1 MKKYLS
7 VITIAIMLTA
17 CGGDKLSKKQNQL
30 SQLKNEMKNIS
41 EEIETLE
48 QEIALL
54 DTIQA
59 LIKTKYVETTS
70 IQPETFRHFIDVQG
84 FVESDRTININPK
97 MGGIVTKV
105 YVKIGRKVTKNQLL
119 AELDASILLLSV
131 EELKTGLET
140 ATLMYSKQKNLWDQ
154 NIGTEVQFIQA
165 KTQKV
170 SLEKKLATLQE
181 QLDMTKI
188 RAAISGTID
197 MVKLKEGETV
207 SPAFPV
213 FRIANLNDL
222 KIVADISD
230 AHISKINKGDSV
242 LVSFSELNHELKTTI
257 DVVSRVIDTKN
268 RTFVVEM
275 KLSETN
281 GDISP
286 NMLCA
291 LSINDLIKKNTIV
304 LPINMIQKAG
314 DEKFVYIAVKRQ
326 GKWFA
331 NKQTVITGLIYN
343 GKTEII
349 TGLKENDKIITV
361 GYQDLTNGQQI
372 TVKN

>member
-1 MKKYLS
+1 MKS
-7 VITIAIMLTA
+7 
-17 CGGDKLSKKQNQL
+17 
-30 SQLKNEMKNIS
+30 IS

-48 QEIALL
+48 QEITLL
-54 DTIQA
+54 DTTQA
-59 LIKTKYVETTS
+59 LIKTKYVETAS
-70 IQPETFRHFIDVQG
+70 VQPETFRHFIEVQG
-84 FVESDRTININPK
+84 SVESDRTININSK

-105 YVKIGRKVTKNQLL
+105 YVKIGQQVAKEQLL
-119 AELDASILLLSV
+119 AELDASIFLLSV

-140 ATLMYSKQKNLWDQ
+140 AILMYNKQKNLWDQ

-165 KTQKV
+165 KTRKE
-170 SLEKKLATLQE
+170 SLEKKLAILQE

-188 RAAISGTID
+188 RATISGTID
-197 MVKLKEGETV
+197 MVKLKEGEAV

-222 KIVADISD
+222 KIVAGISD
-230 AHISKINKGDSV
+230 AHISKIKRGDSV
-242 LVSFSELNHELKTTI
+242 LVSFPNLNHELKTTI
-257 DVVSRVIDTKN
+257 DVVSRVIDNKN
-268 RTFVVEM
+268 RTFTVEM
-275 KLSETN
+275 KLPQTN

-291 LSINDLIKKNTIV
+291 LSINDLIKKHTIV
-304 LPINMIQKAG
+304 LPINMIQKSG
-314 DEKFVYIAVKRQ
+314 DEKFVYVAVQQQEIWLAK
-326 GKWFA
+326 
-331 NKQTVITGLIYN
+331 KQTVKTGLIYN